1 MPPSFYYNGFFGDFY
16 NSWIPTDLFY
26 ASPDYDLVPDLY
38 VSRIPFSS
46 PENITH
52 VVDKIMEWYNT
63 TIPSSRKLF
72 MSGGYPFVLSLMFG
86 ETALS
91 TMVFHGSTKMFDT
104 NMLTRTSFNY
114 NRSSVLDIL
123 MGNRGAL
130 WYFALSHGS
139 GDALMDAQIIN
150 VDGTGYITLE
160 LLASKYDLLYAPH
173 NPAVPIVSSVACM
186 NAAWDTELISPPYFT
201 PPSFGESV
209 LLSPAGGIAYIG
221 SARVA
226 YELFFDPLFIV
237 NNGLLLADYYGA
249 TYLHEQ
255 IIKAYSDLMGTG
267 SSTTL
272 GEVVARGIAYYLS
285 NVPII
290 DDYVLGEAM
299 KLSLLGDSALILPLF
314 NESYTNQTL
323 YSASAQN
330 PDIIMSPMVVDWY
343 ASGTMPFYKIS
354 TPGNISVAGGDGVYS
369 VRVLRLIKGPYYLP
383 GYTSLIIDTM
393 NVANYTGY
401 YIIKFNKS
409 VSGLIL
415 AKLGAPGWGEIRVIM
430 GATGV
435 YITPKYSI
443 AGSNILIEGY
453 GLDAVG
459 ASAVDIVVAGR
470 VITTGVPVEE
480 GYLNWTMALPY
491 LAPGSYPV
499 ALLPQ
504 VYLPPELTVGI
515 ENLFREYVMV
525 YDVGALSII
534 SQSPAIA
541 EPSDNV
547 VLDIMVLYNGRPV
560 NASLTA
566 SVEGPSGPLGVAVS
580 LVGEGKYQL
589 SFPATEPG
597 VYKVS
602 LSAVFVNE
610 TLKASGKSSIVLTIT
625 KDLYSGL
632 TDLKDLALAL
642 NRSLDINFNAIVRE
656 LRIIN
661 GTQVEIKTSL
671 GDIKGVLLGVK
682 DNVATILTDVGTIK
696 IDLGNVK
703 TTVEDTNS
711 KVTGL
716 IDTASTISSK
726 INTVNQNLQN
736 GFNQQKPYLEKIP
749 GIANYS
755 LAAAAMATLAF
766 IAAIL
771 VIALGKKK

>member
-1 MPPSFYYNGFFGDFY
+1 
-16 NSWIPTDLFY
+16 
-26 ASPDYDLVPDLY
+26 
-38 VSRIPFSS
+38 
-46 PENITH
+46 
-52 VVDKIMEWYNT
+52 
-63 TIPSSRKLF
+63 
-72 MSGGYPFVLSLMFG
+72 
-86 ETALS
+86 
-91 TMVFHGSTKMFDT
+91 
-104 NMLTRTSFNY
+104 
-114 NRSSVLDIL
+114 
-123 MGNRGAL
+123 
-130 WYFALSHGS
+130 
-139 GDALMDAQIIN
+139 
-150 VDGTGYITLE
+150 
-160 LLASKYDLLYAPH
+160 
-173 NPAVPIVSSVACM
+173 
-186 NAAWDTELISPPYFT
+186 
-201 PPSFGESV
+201 
-209 LLSPAGGIAYIG
+209 
-221 SARVA
+221 
-226 YELFFDPLFIV
+226 
-237 NNGLLLADYYGA
+237 
-249 TYLHEQ
+249 
-255 IIKAYSDLMGTG
+255 
-267 SSTTL
+267 
-272 GEVVARGIAYYLS
+272 
-285 NVPII
+285 
-290 DDYVLGEAM
+290 
-299 KLSLLGDSALILPLF
+299 
-314 NESYTNQTL
+314 
-323 YSASAQN
+323 
-330 PDIIMSPMVVDWY
+330 
-343 ASGTMPFYKIS
+343 
-354 TPGNISVAGGDGVYS
+354 
-369 VRVLRLIKGPYYLP
+369 
-383 GYTSLIIDTM
+383 
-393 NVANYTGY
+393 
-401 YIIKFNKS
+401 
-409 VSGLIL
+409 
-415 AKLGAPGWGEIRVIM
+415 
-430 GATGV
+430 
-435 YITPKYSI
+435 
-443 AGSNILIEGY
+443 
-453 GLDAVG
+453 
-459 ASAVDIVVAGR
+459 
-470 VITTGVPVEE
+470 
-480 GYLNWTMALPY
+480 
-491 LAPGSYPV
+491 
-499 ALLPQ
+499 
-504 VYLPPELTVGI
+504 
-515 ENLFREYVMV
+515 MV

-580 LVGEGKYQL
+580 LVDEGRYQL